1 MNSLTLSMI
10 VRDAAEF
17 LPACLGSVRGLVQ
30 EMVIADTG
38 SFDDTIAIAE
48 QSGARVLRIPWTDD
62 FAEARNRA
70 LAEVRTD
77 WVLVLDADEQLD
89 ATAAACVPPLLADR
103 TTAGYQVPIRNYIIS
118 ASERLYDPPPK
129 TNDSLLPCSS
139 VYPAFLEHE
148 NVRLFRHDPEVYFIG
163 RVHESVRPRITA
175 THGLLGR
182 ASFCIHYFGLALG
195 EAVKLRKNEAYREM
209 GRRKIAELPQDWQAH
224 FDLGL
229 LELEQFKDY
238 VSAQSLFS
246 RACDLNPRAGIAW
259 FFLGRTYSRM
269 GYFEDALNALRQ
281 ASGVGHRSALL
292 DEIRGDVHYNLGQ
305 FEEARTSY
313 EATLKRDPANCAA
326 RAKLGLATVRCGKA
340 EKGIHLLRSAIAAA
354 PAVPELY
361 EGLLLALVFLGRLQE
376 AAEVAQQKLQAVPS
390 PYVGDYIRAASL
402 WAQLNQWSKAV
413 QLIEWGLQA
422 YPNDP
427 DLNRALGETLA
438 EMGSAPAQV
447 P

>member
-10 VRDAAEF
+10 VRDAGEF
-17 LPACLGSVRGLVQ
+17 LPACLDSVRGLVQ

-38 SFDDTIAIAE
+38 SFDNTVAIAE
-48 QSGARVLRIPWTDD
+48 QSGARVLRIPWNDD

-89 ATAAACVPPLLADR
+89 ATAAARIPPLLANR
-103 TTAGYQVPIRNYIIS
+103 TAAGYQVPIRNYVLS
-118 ASERLYDPPPK
+118 ANERLYDWPPK
-129 TNDSLLPCSS
+129 PNDSLLPCSS

-148 NVRLFRHDPEVYFIG
+148 NVRVFRRNPEIYFVG
-163 RVHESVRPRITA
+163 RVHETVRPRITA
-175 THGLLGR
+175 TRGLLGH
-182 ASFCIHYFGLALG
+182 ADFCIHHFGLALSD
-195 EAVKLRKNEAYREM
+195 AVKLRKNKAYREM
-209 GRRKIAELPQDWQAH
+209 GQRKIAELPEDWQAH

-238 VSAQSLFS
+238 VAAESLFS
-246 RACDLNPRAGIAW
+246 RACDLNPRAGVAW

-281 ASGVGHRSALL
+281 ASRVGHRSALL

-313 EATLKRDPANCAA
+313 EATLKRDPANSAA
-326 RAKLGLATVRCGKA
+326 RAKVGLATVRCGKA
-340 EKGIHLLRSAIAAA
+340 EKGLNLLRSAIAAT
-354 PAVPELY
+354 PAIPELY
-361 EGLLLALVFLGRLQE
+361 EGLLLSLVFLGRLRE
-376 AAEVAQQKLQAVPS
+376 AAEAAQQKLQTVPN

-402 WAQLNQWSKAV
+402 WAQLNKWSRAAR
-413 QLIEWGLQA
+413 LIERGLQA
-422 YPNDP
+422 YPDDP

-438 EMGSAPAQV
+438 EMGSTPVQV